1 MSIGKNPISE
11 RGSYRH
17 LAYIASIIIIG
28 KENKGSSFSGLRFR
42 VFVFVSSFS
51 GLRFRVFVF
60 RSLFSDL
67 CFQVFVFEVFLFKIG
82 VQLHPTSLLKRRKP
96 ELNIFGEKS

>member
-51 GLRFRVFVF
+51 GLCFRVFVF
-60 RSLFSDL
+60 VSSFAGLRFESSFSRSFCLKS
-67 CFQVFVFEVFLFKIG
+67 VFNCI
-82 VQLHPTSLLKRRKP
+82 LHRS
-96 ELNIFGEKS
+96 

>member
-42 VFVFVSSFS
+42 VFVF
-51 GLRFRVFVF
+51 G
-60 RSLFSDL
+60 SLFSCL
-67 CFQVFVFEVFLFKIG
+67 CFRVFVFEVFMFKIG
-82 VQLHPTSLLKRRKP
+82 VKKMKTGAEYFRR
-96 ELNIFGEKS
+96 EIVTRSC

>member
-1 MSIGKNPISE
+1 MSIGKKPISE

-42 VFVFVSSFS
+42 VFVFGSSFSGLCFRVFVFVSSFS
-51 GLRFRVFVF
+51 GHRFRVFVF
-60 RSLFSDL
+60 G
-67 CFQVFVFEVFLFKIG
+67 VFV
-82 VQLHPTSLLKRRKP
+82 
-96 ELNIFGEKS
+96 

>member
-17 LAYIASIIIIG
+17 LAYIVSIIIIG
-28 KENKGSSFSGLRFR
+28 KENEGSSFSGLCFR

-60 RSLFSDL
+60 
-67 CFQVFVFEVFLFKIG
+67 EVFLFKIG
-82 VQLHPTSLLKRRKP
+82 VQLHPASL
-96 ELNIFGEKS
+96 

>member
-1 MSIGKNPISE
+1 MSIEKNPISE

-42 VFVFVSSFS
+42 VFVFGSSFS

-60 RSLFSDL
+60 GSLFSDL

-82 VQLHPTSLLKRRKP
+82 VQLHPTSLLKR
-96 ELNIFGEKS
+96 

>member
-1 MSIGKNPISE
+1 MSIEKNPISE

-42 VFVFVSSFS
+42 VFVFVSLFSCLRFQVIVFGSSFS
-51 GLRFRVFVF
+51 
-60 RSLFSDL
+60 
-67 CFQVFVFEVFLFKIG
+67 VFLFKIG
-82 VQLHPTSLLKRRKP
+82 VQLHPASLLKR
-96 ELNIFGEKS
+96 

>member
-11 RGSYRH
+11 RGSYRS

-51 GLRFRVFVF
+51 GLCFRVFVF
-60 RSLFSDL
+60 VSSFSAL
-67 CFQVFVFEVFLFKIG
+67 RFRVFVFEVFLFKIG
-82 VQLHPTSLLKRRKP
+82 VQLHPASLLKR
-96 ELNIFGEKS
+96 

>member
-42 VFVFVSSFS
+42 VFVFVS
-51 GLRFRVFVF
+51 
-60 RSLFSDL
+60 LFSCL
-67 CFQVFVFEVFLFKIG
+67 RFQVFVFGSSFLVFLFKIG
-82 VQLHPTSLLKRRKP
+82 VQLHPASLLKR
-96 ELNIFGEKS
+96 

>member
-42 VFVFVSSFS
+42 VFVFGSLFSCLCFRVFVFRSSFS
-51 GLRFRVFVF
+51 GLRFRGLFV
-60 RSLFSDL
+60 
-67 CFQVFVFEVFLFKIG
+67 
-82 VQLHPTSLLKRRKP
+82 
-96 ELNIFGEKS
+96 

>member
-51 GLRFRVFVF
+51 GLCFRVFVF
-60 RSLFSDL
+60 VSSFSGL
-67 CFQVFVFEVFLFKIG
+67 RFRVFVFEVFLFKIG
-82 VQLHPTSLLKRRKP
+82 VQLHPASLLKR
-96 ELNIFGEKS
+96 